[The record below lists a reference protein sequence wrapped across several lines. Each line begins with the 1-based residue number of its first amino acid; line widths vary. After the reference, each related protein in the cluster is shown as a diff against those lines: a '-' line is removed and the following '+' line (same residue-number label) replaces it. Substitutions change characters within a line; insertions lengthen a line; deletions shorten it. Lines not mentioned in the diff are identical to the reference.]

1 MQPIVYAEMKPG
13 EEPAVCALIERV
25 FNEFV
30 APDFAQEGID
40 EFFRFAN
47 PPAVAERVRSGA
59 FVLVA
64 KQGGEL
70 VGVLEFRPPGHLSMM
85 FVTLRRR
92 GIAKELLA
100 GALRKARSQ
109 NPCVPTVTVNSS
121 PYAVPVYQKM
131 GFRQIGSMTTHNG
144 ITYIP
149 MELPLETPTV

>member
-1 MQPIVYAEMKPG
+1 MQPIVYTEMQPG
-13 EEPAVCALIERV
+13 EEPAVCALIAQV

-30 APDFAQEGID
+30 APDFAQEGIA

-64 KQGGEL
+64 KHAGEL
-70 VGVLEFRPPGHLSMM
+70 VGVLELRPPGHVSMM

-100 GALRKARSQ
+100 RAIHKARSE
-109 NPCVPTVTVNSS
+109 NPVMSTVTVYSS
-121 PYAVPVYQKM
+121 PYAVPVY
-131 GFRQIGSMTTHNG
+131 
-144 ITYIP
+144 
-149 MELPLETPTV
+149 